1 MTVSCCQSHSV
12 RENKVKIC
20 STFHVL
26 VFVMTGL
33 TFSTPFVT
41 IAQQTFVQ
49 AEAATT
55 AEADANKDVNK
66 LLCFG
71 AGCVLSVLFF
81 LPSPYGYF
89 LPPTGIIGSYSYR
102 PSPPPSRLIGKSP
115 EYIAAYTS
123 AYQLKRGNI
132 QARWTSAG
140 CLSGCG
146 ILGTIAVGIG
156 ISSRIRTEGAMQ

>member
-1 MTVSCCQSHSV
+1 MT
-12 RENKVKIC
+12 R
-20 STFHVL
+20 
-26 VFVMTGL
+26 L

-49 AEAATT
+49 AEAAIA

-71 AGCVLSVLFF
+71 AGCVLSALFF
-81 LPSPYGYF
+81 LPSPYGY
-89 LPPTGIIGSYSYR
+89 LLLPTGIIGAYSYR
-102 PSPPPSRLIGKSP
+102 PSPLPSRLIGKSP

-132 QARWTSAG
+132 QAQWTSAG
-140 CLSGCG
+140 CLSGCV

-156 ISSRIRTEGAMQ
+156 IGNRAGAEGAMQ

>member
-1 MTVSCCQSHSV
+1 M
-12 RENKVKIC
+12 
-20 STFHVL
+20 
-26 VFVMTGL
+26 MTGL

-49 AEAATT
+49 AEAATA

-66 LLCFG
+66 LLCFS
-71 AGCVLSVLFF
+71 AGCVLSALFF

-89 LPPTGIIGSYSYR
+89 FPPTGIIGSYSYR
-102 PSPPPSRLIGKSP
+102 PVPPPSRLIGKSP

-123 AYQLKRGNI
+123 AYPLKRGNI
-132 QARWTSAG
+132 QAQWTSAG
-140 CLSGCG
+140 CLSGCV

-156 ISSRIRTEGAMQ
+156 RGIGIGAEGAMQ